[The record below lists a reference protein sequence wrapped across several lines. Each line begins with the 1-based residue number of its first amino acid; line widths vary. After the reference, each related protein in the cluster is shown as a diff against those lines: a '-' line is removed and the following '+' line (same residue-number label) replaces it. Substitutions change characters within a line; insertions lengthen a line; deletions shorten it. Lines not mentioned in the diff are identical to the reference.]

1 MSKIAFTYK
10 ADKNPH
16 EGTYPGV
23 PLRDLTDDE
32 FNTLPSHIKRTIAGS
47 AMYEKVKGVSVE
59 MPPDPAKAAAPAD
72 SDAPVAQPT
81 NHASK
86 KES

>member
-10 ADKNPH
+10 ADQNPH

-32 FNTLPSHIKRTIAGS
+32 FNALPNHIKRTVVGS
-47 AMYEKVKGVSVE
+47 KLYEKVKGVSVE
-59 MPPDPAKAAAPAD
+59 LPPDPAKAAAPAEP
-72 SDAPVAQPT
+72 DAPADHPAKV
-81 NHASK
+81 SR
-86 KES
+86 KEG